1 MTIDDFDR
9 LSLPEFAAVMEAAT
23 EREKRADIRTWE
35 AARFVAMFTL
45 QPYSKKRIKATDLC
59 RFPWEEDNETTEEPQ
74 SVEEMRKR
82 FKDAL
87 KKLSRK

>member
-35 AARFVAMFTL
+35 AARFVAMFAL

-59 RFPWEEDNETTEEPQ
+59 RFPWEEEYQSEENEETNIKELRE
-74 SVEEMRKR
+74 R
-82 FKDAL
+82 FK
-87 KKLSRK
+87 KVIKEMS